1 MFCCWDSLFCYTSP
15 KIVNTFV
22 LSGFIQTT
30 KSVLCAL
37 NSISNLF
44 SSFGLTYRLHW
55 ECPLYICFRDQ
66 LVSYVAFIHRI
77 HVYTQNNCGCPEFC
91 SFVLQ
96 TRKKKC
102 FILGI
107 QLYCPANVVALL
119 PKARKLRNLPSAS
132 LYYKFWLT
140 TKIWL
145 LLFILHRLCILL
157 RVFIVLQESLLLVS
171 ASSALKA
178 EHPARSL
185 SAKN

>member
-1 MFCCWDSLFCYTSP
+1 VFCCWDSLFCYTSP

-77 HVYTQNNCGCPEFC
+77 RVYTQNNCGCPEFC

-96 TRKKKC
+96 TRKKSVLYWEYSC
-102 FILGI
+102 TALQMWLPFYLRLENWGI
-107 QLYCPANVVALL
+107 YPV
-119 PKARKLRNLPSAS
+119 
-132 LYYKFWLT
+132 
-140 TKIWL
+140 
-145 LLFILHRLCILL
+145 
-157 RVFIVLQESLLLVS
+157 LVS
-171 ASSALKA
+171 ITSFDSLPRSDCSYSS
-178 EHPARSL
+178 SID
-185 SAKN
+185 SAFCSEFLLYFRRVLC

>member
-30 KSVLCAL
+30 QSVLRAL

-96 TRKKKC
+96 TRKKSVLYWEYSCTALQMWLPFYLK
-102 FILGI
+102 LENWGI
-107 QLYCPANVVALL
+107 YPVLVSITSFDSLPRSDCSYSSSIDSAFCSEFLLYF
-119 PKARKLRNLPSAS
+119 R
-132 LYYKFWLT
+132 
-140 TKIWL
+140 
-145 LLFILHRLCILL
+145 
-157 RVFIVLQESLLLVS
+157 RVFC
-171 ASSALKA
+171 
-178 EHPARSL
+178 
-185 SAKN
+185 